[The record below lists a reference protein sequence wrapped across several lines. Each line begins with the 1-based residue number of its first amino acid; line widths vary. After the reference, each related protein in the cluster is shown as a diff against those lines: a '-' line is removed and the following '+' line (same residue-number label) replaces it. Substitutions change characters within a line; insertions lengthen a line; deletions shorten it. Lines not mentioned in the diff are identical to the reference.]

1 MQGQIPPPLSGNYA
15 TRELSGIPGWII
27 EMRSLLARDTRTR
40 WAGPVA
46 AVTTAATVG
55 LVHDTILWTDAL
67 RPLPLFILMGL
78 IAVWRSA
85 GPLWR
90 RGHRGAGSTEPTDAP
105 TMALWAARATALGF
119 GMLAAGASKQDAV
132 GDPRSALWVRSG
144 PW

>member
-55 LVHDTILWTDAL
+55 LVHDTI
-67 RPLPLFILMGL
+67 
-78 IAVWRSA
+78 VW
-85 GPLWR
+85 
-90 RGHRGAGSTEPTDAP
+90 TDAP
-105 TMALWAARATALGF
+105 TMALWAARATAL
-119 GMLAAGASKQDAV
+119 AVRHASAGASKQDAV